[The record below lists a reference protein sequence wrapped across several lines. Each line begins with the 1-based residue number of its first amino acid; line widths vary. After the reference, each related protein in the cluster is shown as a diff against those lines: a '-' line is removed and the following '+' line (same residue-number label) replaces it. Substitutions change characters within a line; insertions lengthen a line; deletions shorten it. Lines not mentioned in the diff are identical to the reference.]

1 MNAPVSS
8 AAGAAPRGRLQLI
21 LLATLFFFPLLA
33 SYALYFLF
41 PELRPSGTVNYGEL
55 VLPTQTLPDQL
66 SFLGAKGE
74 AVDTQQLLSRRWT
87 YVVVAGESDCADDD
101 CLRALIMTRQ
111 VRLATNEKRSRVQRV
126 LVLAR
131 GGDVDAITARLAP
144 EHPDLRV
151 VSETGDAESRLSP
164 ILATKQ
170 APIHLIDPLG
180 NWVMRYPG
188 GRETQ
193 ADFKGMNKDLGKL
206 LRLSQIG

>member
-1 MNAPVSS
+1 MNVPASP
-8 AAGAAPRGRLQLI
+8 AAGASPRGRLQFI

-41 PELRPSGTVNYGEL
+41 PDLRPSGTVNYGEL
-55 VLPTQTLPDQL
+55 VLPTRTLPDAL
-66 SFLGAKGE
+66 SFLDARGE
-74 AVDTQQLLSRRWT
+74 ALDTAQLVDRRWT
-87 YVVVAGESDCADDD
+87 YVVLAGEGDCADAP
-101 CLRALIMTRQ
+101 CLNALIMTRQ

-126 LVLAR
+126 LVLAQ
-131 GGDVDAITARLAP
+131 GNDVEAISTRLAR

-151 VSETGDAESRLSP
+151 VAETGDAGARLSTLLVTQP
-164 ILATKQ
+164 

-188 GRETQ
+188 GREKQT
-193 ADFKGMNKDLGKL
+193 DFKGMNKDLGKL